1 MLSMTGNN
9 PLVSVIIP
17 AYNHERFVE
26 QTIRSIIEQTYK
38 NIELI
43 VIDDGSTDS
52 TWQKLQSQ
60 KAICEQSLVRTIFI
74 RQTHSGTC
82 ITLNH
87 LIEQSRGDYIYIIAS
102 DDKAHPKAIET
113 LLSAINKNQSV
124 LAVGDNEIID
134 ENSIRIGWDS
144 KRNAQS
150 LVESTYKTFGE
161 FLHVTQHLSDFGT
174 YKQLLKGNHVPNG
187 YLILASALRQIPKFT
202 TQAPLEDYYMHL
214 QLSKLGSYTYVN
226 EILFSYRWHKTN
238 TIKQIDTMRK
248 ISLMTLEYE
257 KKLVEQKGCEH
268 WKELFF
274 NVIFRKKYIISWG
287 RFLRLYKE
295 YQIASKQTILE
306 ICGHKI
312 VIKYKK
318 Y

>member
-1 MLSMTGNN
+1 MIGNN

-26 QTIRSIIEQTYK
+26 QTIRSIVEQTYK

-43 VIDDGSTDS
+43 VIDDGSTDG
-52 TWQKLQSQ
+52 TWQKIQSQ
-60 KAICEQSLVRTIFI
+60 KAICEQSLVRTTFI
-74 RQTHSGTC
+74 HRPNSGTC

-113 LLSAINKNQSV
+113 LLVAINQNQSV

-144 KRNAQS
+144 KRNALP
-150 LVESTYKTFGE
+150 LVKSTYKTFGE
-161 FLHVTQHLSDFGT
+161 FLHVTQHLSEFGT
-174 YKQLLKGNHVPNG
+174 YQYLLKGNHIPNG

-202 TQAPLEDYYMHL
+202 TEAPLEDYYMHL

-226 EILFSYRWHKTN
+226 EILFSYRWHKN
-238 TIKQIDTMRK
+238 NAIKQTDKMKT

-295 YQIASKQTILE
+295 YQIASKQTVLE

>member
-1 MLSMTGNN
+1 MLSMIGNN

-26 QTIRSIIEQTYK
+26 QTIRSIVEQTYK

-43 VIDDGSTDS
+43 VIDDGSTDG
-52 TWQKLQSQ
+52 TWQKIQSQ
-60 KAICEQSLVRTIFI
+60 KAICEQSLVRTTFI
-74 RQTHSGTC
+74 HRPNSGTC

-87 LIEQSRGDYIYIIAS
+87 LIEQSCGDYIYIIAS

-113 LLSAINKNQSV
+113 LLVAINQNQSV

-161 FLHVTQHLSDFGT
+161 FLHITQYLSDFGT

-202 TQAPLEDYYMHL
+202 TEAPLEDYYMHL

-226 EILFSYRWHKTN
+226 EILFSYRWHKN
-238 TIKQIDTMRK
+238 NAIKQTDKMKT

-295 YQIASKQTILE
+295 YQIASKQTVLE

>member
-1 MLSMTGNN
+1 MPGNN

-17 AYNHERFVE
+17 VYNHERFVDE
-26 QTIRSIIEQTYK
+26 AIRSIIEQTYK

-74 RQTHSGTC
+74 RQAHSGTC
-82 ITLNH
+82 ITMNH
-87 LIEQSRGDYIYIIAS
+87 LIEQSYGDYIYIIAS

-113 LLSAINKNQSV
+113 LLSAIKQNQSL

-144 KRNAQS
+144 KRNAQPLTKS
-150 LVESTYKTFGE
+150 AYKTFGE
-161 FLHVTQHLSDFGT
+161 FLHIPQYLSDFGT
-174 YKQLLKGNHVPNG
+174 YKQLLKGNHIPNG

-202 TQAPLEDYYMHL
+202 TEAPLEDYYMHL

-226 EILFSYRWHKTN
+226 EILFSYRWHKN
-238 TIKQIDTMRK
+238 NAIKQTDKMKK

-274 NVIFRKKYIISWG
+274 K
-287 RFLRLYKE
+287 L
-295 YQIASKQTILE
+295 
-306 ICGHKI
+306 
-312 VIKYKK
+312 
-318 Y
+318 